1 MRSVRTLTLV
11 LAPAIVLAIAVAS
24 HFKYGV
30 ALLLAVILAIP
41 LSGAI
46 NRLIS
51 RRGKSPSAPTAT
63 VNITAETVW
72 EISLNDVPVGEIPEG
87 TIRNI
92 EAELAQEW
100 RFSLRSWIDITSDCV
115 QALANVL
122 MFMPPV
128 VLGLGAL
135 MWLTNPVE
143 FADGLHQILTAN
155 AHDFRTIINTL
166 ATTFL
171 FVTSLAVIVHRVLLP
186 APLRP
191 NHYANAWFE
200 EVRLAARVAPRGDL
214 ALRLRDSDAPVGYF
228 VKRYPRNVVVV
239 GKRVGALERPR
250 RAF

>member
-1 MRSVRTLTLV
+1 MAAAV
-11 LAPAIVLAIAVAS
+11 ALAIAIAP
-24 HFKYGV
+24 HFQYGA

-41 LSGAI
+41 LSGAVT
-46 NRLIS
+46 RLMS
-51 RRGKSPSAPTAT
+51 RRGKSPSVPPAT

-87 TIRNI
+87 TIRNL

-100 RFSLRSWIDITSDCV
+100 RFSLRSWIDVASDGV
-115 QALANVL
+115 RALSNVL

-128 VLGLGAL
+128 VLGLGIL

-155 AHDFRTIINTL
+155 AHDFRTITNTL

-171 FVTSLAVIVHRVLLP
+171 FVTSLAVIVHRVFLP

-191 NHYANAWFE
+191 NHYALAWFE

-214 ALRLRDSDAPVGYF
+214 ALRLRDSDVPVGYF
-228 VKRYPRNVVVV
+228 AKRYPRNVVMV
-239 GKRVGALERPR
+239 GRSVGALERQR
-250 RAF
+250 SAL

>member
-1 MRSVRTLTLV
+1 M
-11 LAPAIVLAIAVAS
+11 AAAIALAIGIAP
-24 HFKYGV
+24 HFKYGA

-46 NRLIS
+46 NRLIF
-51 RRGKSPSAPTAT
+51 RRGKSPSVPPAT
-63 VNITAETVW
+63 VNITAGTMW

-87 TIRNI
+87 TIRSL

-100 RFSLRSWIDITSDCV
+100 RFSLRSWIDVASDGV
-115 QALANVL
+115 RALANVL
-122 MFMPPV
+122 MLMPPV

-135 MWLTNPVE
+135 MWLTNAVE
-143 FADGLHQILTAN
+143 FADGLRQILTAN
-155 AHDFRTIINTL
+155 AHDFRAIINTL

-171 FVTSLAVIVHRVLLP
+171 FVTSLAVIVHRVFLP

-191 NHYANAWFE
+191 NHYADAWFE

-214 ALRLRDSDAPVGYF
+214 ALRLRDIDAPVGYF

-239 GKRVGALERPR
+239 GKRVGALERQR
-250 RAF
+250 RAL